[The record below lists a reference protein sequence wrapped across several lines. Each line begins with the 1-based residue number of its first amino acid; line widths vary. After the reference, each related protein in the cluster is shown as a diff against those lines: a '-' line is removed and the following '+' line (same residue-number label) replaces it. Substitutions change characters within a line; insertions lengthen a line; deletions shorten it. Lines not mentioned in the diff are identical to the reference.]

1 MAAAASTRSH
11 SVAPAP
17 SSSSSSSR
25 PSTTVKTTKKTSTK
39 EDKTSTTSVV
49 LVRDLDSDGDQ
60 ISEFCVVSQAT
71 FYPSSLKF
79 CVAYPDGKKK
89 ELYDRDV
96 FPMVDVKTACDE
108 SAMAGD
114 IGREI
119 AIYYRP
125 ENNWYVGKIAGW
137 REAPSSMG
145 IHTVRFKVNAE
156 MEDIR
161 LEQEKF
167 VWMTKRTSAQH
178 KPRGWREGVNERRG
192 SREGEAN
199 EDKEPT
205 TKKRKKEKKIQK
217 TEKKKRH
224 KKENEHTK
232 NDESLATNS
241 RGGGGGGGGSEGK
254 KSTSESNVVPYF
266 PNHKFDVHVPLSVF
280 PAGLLL
286 PAGMLLHAESLPPVG
301 RDNTYPCGEE
311 EDPCEDPYTRPML
324 SCIWQDAM
332 LNLLNNPVSTPPHS
346 LGGGSSGRCSGGYK
360 CTRCGQPKKGHVC
373 PNPKELTMGG
383 KFCI

>member
-1 MAAAASTRSH
+1 M
-11 SVAPAP
+11 
-17 SSSSSSSR
+17 
-25 PSTTVKTTKKTSTK
+25 STK
-39 EDKTSTTSVV
+39 SSGEVVDKDTSERSKGSKKDKTSTTSVV

-71 FYPSSLKF
+71 QYPSSLKF
-79 CVAYPDGKKK
+79 CVSYPDGKKK

-114 IGREI
+114 VGREI

-145 IHTVRFKVNAE
+145 IHSVRFKVNAE

-178 KPRGWREGVNERRG
+178 KPRGWREGGNERRG
-192 SREGEAN
+192 SREEEAN
-199 EDKEPT
+199 EDEEPT
-205 TKKRKKEKKIQK
+205 TKKRKKKKKTEKTEK
-217 TEKKKRH
+217 TEKKK
-224 KKENEHTK
+224 KKRRKKNEHTK

-241 RGGGGGGGGSEGK
+241 RGGGGGGSEGK
-254 KSTSESNVVPYF
+254 KSTSKSKVVVPYF
-266 PNHKFDVHVPLSVF
+266 PNNKFDVHVPLSVF

-286 PAGMLLHAESLPPVG
+286 PAGILLHAESLPPAG
-301 RDNTYPCGEE
+301 RYNTYPCEE
-311 EDPCEDPYTRPML
+311 EAEELM
-324 SCIWQDAM
+324 SSVWQDAL
-332 LNLLNNPVSTPPHS
+332 LNLPVSTPPHS

-360 CTRCGQPKKGHVC
+360 CTRCSQPKKGHVC
-373 PNPKELTMGG
+373 SYPKELAMGK